1 MDLIRGLLEP
11 EVSCCHGLL
20 RILGYSFPGN
30 KNGLDPLTQI
40 QILTN
45 PFAFPVPVVVHVVQV
60 VVVNVR
66 PGGTVVLFD
75 VFCDRCGSCFGRG
88 LLGGFPRVPS

>member
-11 EVSCCHGLL
+11 EVSCCHGLF
-20 RILGYSFPGN
+20 RVLGCSFPGN
-30 KNGLDPLTQI
+30 QNGLDPLPQI

-45 PFAFPVPVVVHVVQV
+45 PFAFPVPIVVHVVQV
-60 VVVNVR
+60 VVGSVR

-75 VFCDRCGSCFGRG
+75 VFFDRCGSCFGRE
-88 LLGGFPRVPS
+88 LLEGFPRVPS